1 MALRYRAPPIPSI
14 PTHAQS
20 YGYEETRS
28 GELVLQ
34 KPPHEGFS
42 GCTNNSV
49 LPGYSPGP
57 LISDLACLS
66 QRARAHTH
74 THTHTHTHMH
84 THAQHTHIAQF

>member
-57 LISDLACLS
+57 LISDLPAFPNT
-66 QRARAHTH
+66 RARGHTRPHTH
-74 THTHTHTHMH
+74 F
-84 THAQHTHIAQF
+84 AQF